1 MAVLDGVSPRT
12 SFGGSWSSVQPCRW
26 KPTCVCGGSQV
37 FEEVSGLVTSI
48 LDGYN
53 VCIMAYGQT
62 GSGKTYTIEGPA
74 EDPGVNSR
82 ALAELFRSADERST
96 GFNHAFSASV
106 LEIYNEQIFDLL
118 AGSRDSGELMYTAGS
133 SCSKTGKQ
141 HATYAT
147 SSQDTHLLRNSSRCA
162 QIPLIAREVS
172 QDTGG
177 QALDG

>member
-1 MAVLDGVSPRT
+1 MCPRHYTSSPIQCIVDAA
-12 SFGGSWSSVQPCRW
+12 GLQQH
-26 KPTCVCGGSQV
+26 VCLPWQV
-37 FEEVSGLVTSI
+37 FDEVSDLVTSI

-96 GFNHAFSASV
+96 GFGYAFSASV

-118 AGSRDSGELMYTAGS
+118 AGSRDSGEQAG
-133 SCSKTGKQ
+133 
-141 HATYAT
+141 
-147 SSQDTHLLRNSSRCA
+147 
-162 QIPLIAREVS
+162 
-172 QDTGG
+172 
-177 QALDG
+177 